1 VSYNIAD
8 ETSRPLRKDALRNRQ
23 KLLRAGR
30 EVFAARG
37 LDASMDDVAHH
48 AGVGVG
54 TAYRHFANKHDL
66 AAIIFENIVAEIAE
80 LAEQAVK
87 TADPW
92 EGLVGFLEATLDA
105 QTGNRALREILTV
118 IYADERGQHHN
129 TVTAPFATLVER
141 AKAEGAI
148 RPDAQ
153 PSDVSMIVLML
164 CTVSDAS
171 AVQSPYLWRRYLPT
185 LLEGLRRDTAPM
197 PVAALTGEQLRAALT
212 DPTR

>member
-1 VSYNIAD
+1 MSYNIAD

-23 KLLRAGR
+23 KLLRAAR

-37 LDASMDDVAHH
+37 LEASMDDVAHH

-66 AAIIFENIVAEIAE
+66 AAIIFDNTVTEIAD

-105 QTGNRALREILTV
+105 QTTNRALREILTA
-118 IYADERGQHHN
+118 IYADERGPHHD
-129 TVTAPFATLVER
+129 TVTAPFTTLVER

-148 RPDAQ
+148 RPDVQA
-153 PSDVSMIVLML
+153 SDVSMLVLML
-164 CTVSDAS
+164 CTVTDAS
-171 AVQSPYLWRRYLPT
+171 AGQSPFLWRRYLPI
-185 LLEGLRRDTAPM
+185 LLDGLRRETAPM
-197 PVAALTGEQLRAALT
+197 PVAALTPEQLRATLT
-212 DPTR
+212 R